1 MVADAEAPGV
11 KALGVDAAGVEAP
24 DVEAAGVE
32 MTWVDSPGVPQG
44 VIPGVAG
51 VTITGAKT
59 GLSVAARD
67 SSRGL
72 DGTNRASLIR

>member
-1 MVADAEAPGV
+1 MGEITGERGISIVADAEAPGV
-11 KALGVDAAGVEAP
+11 KALGVDMAGVEAS

-32 MTWVDSPGVPQG
+32 ITWVASPGVPHG

-59 GLSVAARD
+59 GVAA
-67 SSRGL
+67 
-72 DGTNRASLIR
+72 